1 MIMGSK
7 SYSLGEAI
15 IVLKQHQ
22 EQLET
27 QIGKNKIE
35 RLIFNLEEIS
45 LDIEN
50 ISSQL
55 INVATGEK
63 KAEEL
68 PDIFDFFQ
76 YGAIPHIVGHLEAIE
91 ELLEKIPEERNLIG
105 KDN

>member
-1 MIMGSK
+1 MNNK
-7 SYSLGEAI
+7 SYSLREAI
-15 IVLKQHQ
+15 NVLKQHQ
-22 EQLET
+22 ARLES
-27 QIGKNKIE
+27 QIGKNQIE

-45 LDIEN
+45 LDLEN

-63 KAEEL
+63 RAEEL

-91 ELLEKIPEERNLIG
+91 ELLEKIPEESKTCRI
-105 KDN
+105 

>member
-1 MIMGSK
+1 MIIVGHK
-7 SYSLGEAI
+7 SYSLREAI

-22 EQLET
+22 EQLEA
-27 QIGKNKIE
+27 QMGKNKIE

-45 LDIEN
+45 LDMEN

-63 KAEEL
+63 KAQEL

-91 ELLEKIPEERNLIG
+91 ELLEKIPEESKTSIHR
-105 KDN
+105 

>member
-1 MIMGSK
+1 MQ
-7 SYSLGEAI
+7 SLREAI
-15 IVLKQHQ
+15 NAIKQHQ
-22 EQLET
+22 DQLEA
-27 QIGKNKIE
+27 QIGKNKID

-45 LDIEN
+45 LDMEN

-63 KAEEL
+63 RTEEL

-76 YGAIPHIVGHLEAIE
+76 YGVIPHIMGHLEAIE
-91 ELLEKIPEERNLIG
+91 KLLEKMPEEKNLIC

>member
-1 MIMGSK
+1 MGNK
-7 SYSLGEAI
+7 SYSVREAI

-35 RLIFNLEEIS
+35 RFIFNLEEIS
-45 LDIEN
+45 LDMEN

-55 INVATGEK
+55 ISVATGEK
-63 KAEEL
+63 KTEEL

-91 ELLEKIPEERNLIG
+91 ELLEKIPEEKN
-105 KDN
+105 